1 MKTST
6 IGLIVVILVAGFV
19 ISNRMS
25 YQDGLDDQV
34 FRCKM
39 IQEGTYPNVDSY
51 FERVCD
57 QSGAKSLEVAH
68 E

>member
-25 YQDGLDDQV
+25 YQDGIDEQV

-39 IQEGTYPNVDSY
+39 IAEGTYPNVDG
-51 FERVCD
+51 FFGRVC
-57 QSGAKSLEVAH
+57 KP
-68 E
+68 

>member
-25 YQDGLDDQV
+25 YQDGIDEQV
-34 FRCKM
+34 FRCQM
-39 IQEGTYPNVDSY
+39 IEEDTYPNVDSY
-51 FERVCD
+51 FERVC
-57 QSGAKSLEVAH
+57 K
-68 E
+68 